1 MTDLVA
7 ALTLLGAPAAVLLAV
22 RCAIQRQFRRRS
34 ERPQLVGGSYGTSG
48 WSRCQSICCSATLR

>member
-22 RCAIQRQFRRRS
+22 RCAIQRQFRR
-34 ERPQLVGGSYGTSG
+34 ER
-48 WSRCQSICCSATLR
+48 